1 MITQKVT
8 EPQDKSILDSEIWK
22 IPQNLETQSVLMG
35 QQYWLHG
42 RALLDMVETQVTT
55 TYPEAEYAFEQDPHM
70 IHMPIEV

>member
-1 MITQKVT
+1 
-8 EPQDKSILDSEIWK
+8 
-22 IPQNLETQSVLMG
+22 MG